1 MVMLCAVAMLFAAAP
16 INYYDAAEGKTD
28 NALRLALQGV
38 IDNHTVLSYDNLE
51 DYYPSVDAT
60 ADNKVWDMYSTCTFE
75 FSNANCPQ
83 KNVCDCWNKE
93 HSVPQSWFSKA

>member
-38 IDNHTVLSYDNLE
+38 FPMNNSDIVNNNSIIERLYF
-51 DYYPSVDAT
+51 
-60 ADNKVWDMYSTCTFE
+60 K
-75 FSNANCPQ
+75 
-83 KNVCDCWNKE
+83 
-93 HSVPQSWFSKA
+93 